1 MQSGCL
7 LFGEAIAPILSSLGV
22 WLFLPGSGVNTHTSQ
37 CRQGTATAQK
47 QGGLKGPMCTSLA
60 SDLEEVLPMRLSR
73 VLFLTWLPT
82 IGSWEDLPGEEQ
94 TRELSHRNTVPITLT
109 VPNGLQVGPLSLH

>member
-7 LFGEAIAPILSSLGV
+7 LFGEAIAPILSSLGA
-22 WLFLPGSGVNTHTSQ
+22 WLFLPGSGVNTHISSQ

-47 QGGLKGPMCTSLA
+47 QGGLKGAMCPSLA
-60 SDLEEVLPMRLSR
+60 SDLEEVLPVRLSR
-73 VLFLTWLPT
+73 VPR
-82 IGSWEDLPGEEQ
+82 IGSWDDLPGEEQ